1 MKVTVLQKIKK
12 QRNIPKNLQ
21 EAAEESQLEKGEL
34 LSVIAFIK
42 ENMKTLATYGKQ
54 LKNHL

>member
-42 ENMKTLATYGKQ
+42 ETMKTLATYGKQ

>member
-21 EAAEESQLEKGEL
+21 EAAEESQLEQGEL

-42 ENMKTLATYGKQ
+42 ETMKTLATYGKQ